1 MKYFSQEFGITN
13 SSEIE
18 FLDIDLEEG
27 DNLYFLDPYLIS
39 IDKSD
44 FSQKCITKIH
54 NYFGGIIKN
63 AASNSVQEMKSM
75 SKHIIE
81 RNETRLGYSTSRKIR
96 GIGFCQR
103 NIMDIFYQVQ
113 RKNLETPLIEDTYD
127 CLIFLDNVGH
137 DKISDLIT
145 NIVLEDLIEFT
156 QSQCIKHSIPMQQCN
171 LKDPIWDANTMQ
183 WKKESVMLPMFKE
196 KPIILVPKHL
206 VGEQQYF
213 SYSRVYKEFV
223 YEDLKSNYAIL
234 GFIRL
239 LSKGEKRPDCKK
251 IKQAYPENKS
261 TVASYALAH
270 HNKYLNFKEHLL
282 EDNSIYL
289 VEKEKENKRKKK
301 K

>member
-13 SSEIE
+13 PSEVE

-27 DNLYFLDPYLIS
+27 DNLFFLDPYLIS
-39 IDKSD
+39 IDNSD
-44 FSQKCITKIH
+44 FSKRCISKIH
-54 NYFGGIIKN
+54 NYFDRIIQN
-63 AASNSVQEMKSM
+63 TATNSVSEMEAM
-75 SKHIIE
+75 SKHIKE
-81 RNETRLGYSTSRKIR
+81 RNETRLGYSSSKKIR

-103 NIMDIFYQVQ
+103 NVMDIFYQVQ
-113 RKNLETPLIEDTYD
+113 RKNLQTPLIEDTYD

-145 NIVLEDLIEFT
+145 NIVLEDLINFT
-156 QSQCIKHSIPMQQCN
+156 QKQCFKHSIPMQPCN

-183 WKKESVMLPMFKE
+183 WKKETVMLPTFE
-196 KPIILVPKHL
+196 ETPIILVPKHL

-223 YEDLKSNYAIL
+223 YENLKSNYAVL

-239 LSKGEKRPDCKK
+239 LSKGKTTADCKK
-251 IKQAYPENKS
+251 IRQAYPEKKS
-261 TVASYALAH
+261 TVANYVLTNH
-270 HNKYLNFKEHLL
+270 DKYLNFKKHLL

-289 VEKEKENKRKKK
+289 VEKEKEQKRKKK

>member
-1 MKYFSQEFGITN
+1 MKLFSQEFGITN
-13 SSEIE
+13 PSEVE

-39 IDKSD
+39 IDNSD
-44 FSQKCITKIH
+44 FSKICIEKIH

-81 RNETRLGYSTSRKIR
+81 RNETRLGYSTSRNIR

-113 RKNLETPLIEDTYD
+113 RKNLKTPLIEDTYD

-156 QSQCIKHSIPMQQCN
+156 QNQCIKLFIPMQQCN
-171 LKDPIWDANTMQ
+171 LKDPIWDANKMQ
-183 WKKESVMLPMFKE
+183 WKKEPVMLPTFE
-196 KPIILVPKHL
+196 ENPIILVPKHL

-223 YEDLKSNYAIL
+223 YEDLKSNYAVL
-234 GFIRL
+234 GFIQL
-239 LSKGEKRPDCKK
+239 LSNGRTKPDCKK
-251 IKQAYPENKS
+251 IRQAYPKNKS

-270 HNKYLNFKEHLL
+270 HGKYLNFKEHLL

>member
-1 MKYFSQEFGITN
+1 MKLFSQEFGITN
-13 SSEIE
+13 HSEVE

-39 IDKSD
+39 IDNSN
-44 FSQKCITKIH
+44 FSKICIEKIH
-54 NYFGGIIKN
+54 NYFGEIIKN

-81 RNETRLGYSTSRKIR
+81 RNETRLGYSTSRNIR

-103 NIMDIFYQVQ
+103 NIMDIFYQVK
-113 RKNLETPLIEDTYD
+113 RKNLKTPLIEDTYD

-156 QSQCIKHSIPMQQCN
+156 QNQCIKYFIPMQQCN

-183 WKKESVMLPMFKE
+183 WKTQTVMLPIFKE

-223 YEDLKSNYAIL
+223 YEDLKSNYAVL
-234 GFIRL
+234 GFIQL
-239 LSKGEKRPDCKK
+239 LSNGRTKPDCKK
-251 IKQAYPENKS
+251 IRQAYPENKS

-270 HNKYLNFKEHLL
+270 HGKYLNFKEHLL